1 VQSRDF
7 YDNKRDNNVRA
18 GSGTKLDFA
27 LLGNASL
34 PPDNTVV
41 NRVQDSYY
49 DGTNPQKN
57 TLHVDWYTVNA
68 LGH

>member
-49 DGTNPQKN
+49 DGTNSQKYS
-57 TLHVDWYTVNA
+57 TY
-68 LGH
+68 